1 LKVGVVPIGDGG
13 ITGGNVVTQKGVSVT
28 VLEHSR
34 MSRAYVACMSEDQ
47 TKRARQR
54 EKLLES
60 LGRHPTSNELETVL
74 WVY

>member
-1 LKVGVVPIGDGG
+1 MCIYTDGDIVPVVESSP
-13 ITGGNVVTQKGVSVT
+13 NYVT

-34 MSRAYVACMSEDQ
+34 MSRAYVVCMSEDQ
-47 TKRARQR
+47 TKRDRQR

-60 LGRHPTSNELETVL
+60 LGRHPTSNDLETIP